1 MFIALTAAEKTVAPK
16 KSSNVTAEVTKT
28 KDVRGKRNLNGF
40 GNYQTAG
47 RRIGNGDGYD
57 YSQQQFQGASGG
69 YSKYFHVLNH
79 LNVSNIL
86 KFTDYEPNFV
96 NSGSDAG
103 QNYPQYAE
111 APEPI
116 IEIIIQDNNETL
128 PAPEQYIQTGSGK
141 RKKEQVQ
148 VFYVKYHKDEKSGL
162 VIHDPIPALSP
173 ASHNQ
178 EEEDS
183 YEEPLQIVTPLP
195 QLPQKTT
202 TLRTIIRPD
211 SEQYESSSGVHVT
224 FGSHGSHQH
233 NQYKKSDNHIHDEHK
248 EESAVQ
254 PVVSL
259 PQNRIDPGN
268 QIKEK
273 REQSSFPQSQ
283 GRVVNGGTNFQ
294 QQQQRPPTPPQQQHQ
309 NEQYQHQHQQQHQN
323 EQYQH
328 QQHQN
333 QQNLNSFNPQNNFV
347 APPNSGFLS
356 SQLVLPHQG
365 PSKPFHPNSP
375 PQQLQQQHP
384 GAPRP
389 SPIPIPIHHQ
399 QTQQQGLL
407 AQQSQQQFSHQQQFS
422 QPPQRPQQPLNLRP
436 PQRQPATANFN
447 QQQRPFNYHAQQAV
461 QQPIQQQIRFPPQ
474 QTQFQG
480 QNLPPS
486 FQQLPIPSNQP
497 LLQRPGLPPRAGPPP
512 PSFHNQNQLP
522 PINRPGPPFNSQFNQ
537 QQQTQFAQGSQSQFQ
552 QGPPNQGPPLNF
564 RPKPVESSPT
574 HQHNQIQ
581 HTQHIQSQQQHS
593 QFNENNVF
601 RGGLVEGP
609 SPNLSQ
615 ARPAQPPQF
624 QSPQNAGQ
632 QQQSQQHFQSHNEQS
647 QFTQNFVRDNFEGG
661 ELISSIPKFEHHIT
675 ETVNNPVFFQQT
687 DIHMDQ
693 VQQQKQPQ
701 LSPGPQNIGPLSG
714 SIGLLSNSQ
723 KQQEFQ
729 QKDVAEHQHRF
740 SVQQQQSQY
749 QEGVTN
755 HFDGEHKQKQF
766 PSQPQQPQKT
776 HHQTQHQNHPQLGVS
791 NHYSDAFPAIENK
804 QKQFSSQS
812 FLEQNG
818 RNNFG
823 SSNDESHV
831 RGQGVQATYRPTSS
845 APATSKRV
853 EPTTTTTP
861 RPTPSTTKR
870 PPSNFVLPDEVPDDL
885 REQLLSSGILDNA
898 DISVLDYDKIGE
910 TSLQD
915 LPAEHLSN
923 FFSAGGGA
931 QIGASNK
938 VLSVVKPNGDSINE
952 KVKAL
957 QSDREVTKYLENVKK
972 LPSKKEDVNL
982 KVVRFDAQSQLNI
995 PQQYIQQDSKILS
1008 PVNLN
1013 QNIYNRYLPLKING
1027 AQFPIPDVEELRGR
1041 KISSVVVLAPVDNLV
1056 NGQEAAT
1063 SDEGRYERD
1072 TLETKQIKFVAGDTL
1087 KQLLK
1092 KPTSDNYK
1100 RWLEKE
1106 QKTNADLQSVVLLV
1120 TK

>member
-1 MFIALTAAEKTVAPK
+1 M
-16 KSSNVTAEVTKT
+16 
-28 KDVRGKRNLNGF
+28 
-40 GNYQTAG
+40 
-47 RRIGNGDGYD
+47 
-57 YSQQQFQGASGG
+57 
-69 YSKYFHVLNH
+69 
-79 LNVSNIL
+79 
-86 KFTDYEPNFV
+86 
-96 NSGSDAG
+96 
-103 QNYPQYAE
+103 
-111 APEPI
+111 
-116 IEIIIQDNNETL
+116 
-128 PAPEQYIQTGSGK
+128 PAPEHFIQTASGK

-173 ASHNQ
+173 PSYNQ
-178 EEEDS
+178 EEEEDS

-202 TLRTIIRPD
+202 TFRTIIRPD

-224 FGSHGSHQH
+224 FGSHHK

-248 EESAVQ
+248 EESAIQ

-273 REQSSFPQSQ
+273 REQSPFPQSQ
-283 GRVVNGGTNFQ
+283 GRVVNGGANFQ
-294 QQQQRPPTPPQQQHQ
+294 QQQQQRPTPPQQQQQQQQQQQ
-309 NEQYQHQHQQQHQN
+309 NQHQQNLNSFNPQQN
-323 EQYQH
+323 LNSFNPQQH
-328 QQHQN
+328 QQHQH

-356 SQLVLPHQG
+356 QQLVLPHQS

-375 PQQLQQQHP
+375 PQQLQQQHLS
-384 GAPRP
+384 APRP

-399 QTQQQGLL
+399 QNQQQSLL

-422 QPPQRPQQPLNLRP
+422 QPPQRQQQPLNLRP
-436 PQRQPATANFN
+436 PQRQPAAANFN
-447 QQQRPFNYHAQQAV
+447 QQQRPFNYHAQQAI
-461 QQPIQQQIRFPPQ
+461 QQPIPQQTRFPPQ
-474 QTQFQG
+474 QPQFQG
-480 QNLPPS
+480 PPQQPQFQGPPQNLPPN
-486 FQQLPIPSNQP
+486 FQQHQIPNQP
-497 LLQRPGLPPRAGPPP
+497 LLQRPSQSLPSRAPPQP
-512 PSFHNQNQLP
+512 SPSFHNQNQLP
-522 PINRPGPPFNSQFNQ
+522 PINRPSPPFNTQFNQ
-537 QQQTQFAQGSQSQFQ
+537 QQQPQFAQGSQPQFQ
-552 QGPPNQGPPLNF
+552 QGPPNQGQPLNF
-564 RPKPVESSPT
+564 RPKLIESSPP
-574 HQHNQIQ
+574 HQHSQIQ
-581 HTQHIQSQQQHS
+581 HTQQIQSQQQHS

-615 ARPAQPPQF
+615 ARPAQTPQF
-624 QSPQNAGQ
+624 QSQQNVEQ
-632 QQQSQQHFQSHNEQS
+632 QQQAQQHFQNNNEQS

-675 ETVNNPVFFQQT
+675 ETVNNPIFFQQT

-693 VQQQKQPQ
+693 VQQQKPQ
-701 LSPGPQNIGPLSG
+701 KSPANVGPLSG
-714 SIGLLSNSQ
+714 NIGHLSNQ
-723 KQQEFQ
+723 QQQQEYQ
-729 QKDVAEHQHRF
+729 QKEQSKDHQHRF
-740 SVQQQQSQY
+740 SVQQQQQSQY
-749 QEGVTN
+749 QEGSSN
-755 HFDGEHKQKQF
+755 QFDGEYKQKPF
-766 PSQPQQPQKT
+766 PSQPKQPQT
-776 HHQTQHQNHPQLGVS
+776 THQTQQHNHQQLGVS

-831 RGQGVQATYRPTSS
+831 RGQEVQATYRPTSPS
-845 APATSKRV
+845 PATSKRI
-853 EPTTTTTP
+853 EQPTTTTP
-861 RPTPSTTKR
+861 KPAPSTSKR

-885 REQLLSSGILDNA
+885 RQQLLSSGILDNA

-938 VLSVVKPNGDSINE
+938 VLSVVKPNGDSIND
-952 KVKAL
+952 KIKAL

-1013 QNIYNRYLPLKING
+1013 QNTYNRYLPLKING

-1056 NGQEAAT
+1056 NGPIN

-1100 RWLEKE
+1100 KWLEKE